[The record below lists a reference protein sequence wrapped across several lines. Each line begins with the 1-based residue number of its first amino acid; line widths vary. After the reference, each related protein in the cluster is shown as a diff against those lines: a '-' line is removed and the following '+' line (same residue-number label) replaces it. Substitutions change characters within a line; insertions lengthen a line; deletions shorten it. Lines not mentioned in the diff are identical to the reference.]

1 MLSLHKHNWLD
12 YKIEN
17 IVGGKSADGVSL
29 LELFLKDYAKE
40 FNITTLNASC
50 KKCLNTYLQN
60 YKSKMMIMDSNC
72 KYILHKKRE
81 GIQLEFGSNIF
92 VNNNNITEEYANKL
106 ISKFKTVLG
115 DKFSM
120 DYLFSK
126 YPKEEP
132 KKEVKNIEVVSEEVK
147 EQPVKKTRKPRKKT
161 K

>member
-1 MLSLHKHNWLD
+1 
-12 YKIEN
+12 
-17 IVGGKSADGVSL
+17 
-29 LELFLKDYAKE
+29 
-40 FNITTLNASC
+40 
-50 KKCLNTYLQN
+50 
-60 YKSKMMIMDSNC
+60 MMIMDSNC

-126 YPKEEP
+126 YPKEES

>member
-1 MLSLHKHNWLD
+1 MQSSHKHNWLD

-60 YKSKMMIMDSNC
+60 YKSKLKKMDSNC

-81 GIQLEFGSNIF
+81 GIQLEFGSSVF
-92 VNNNNITEEYANKL
+92 VNNNNITEKYAKKL
-106 ISKFKTVLG
+106 IRKFKAVKG
-115 DKFSM
+115 DEFCM

-126 YPKEEP
+126 YPKEEI
-132 KKEVKNIEVVSEEVK
+132 KDIEVVSEEVK
-147 EQPVKKTRKPRKKT
+147 PVKNTRKSRKAK